1 MKNKWFI
8 ANNRYG
14 KFNGMYWIIPC
25 ISLWYD
31 KYSFLKTGVT
41 SPSFGLQISWLNF
54 AYGLTIQRG
63 Y

>member
-1 MKNKWFI
+1 MSKWFI

-14 KFNGMYWIIPC
+14 KFNGKYWIIPC

-31 KYSFLKTGVT
+31 KYSFLERGVT
-41 SPSFGLQISWLNF
+41 SPSFGFQISWLNF
-54 AYGLTIQRG
+54 AYGLTIQKR